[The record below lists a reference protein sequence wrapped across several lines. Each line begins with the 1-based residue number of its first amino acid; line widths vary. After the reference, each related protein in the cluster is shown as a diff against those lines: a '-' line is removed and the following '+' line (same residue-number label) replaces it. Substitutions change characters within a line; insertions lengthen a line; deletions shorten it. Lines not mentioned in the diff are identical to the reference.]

1 MLEKIDVSK
10 IIFLDIETVPIVYNY
25 QMLDTETAHLW
36 NKKSTYIQRYQ
47 EVSAEEAYS
56 KAGIYAEFGKIICI
70 SVGYLLPN
78 SKTTKLRIKSFYGD
92 NEKEILQNFN
102 DLLNKTLKDNFIL
115 CAHNGKEFDFPF
127 LGRRNL
133 INGLSL
139 PSQLSLSGK
148 KPWEVPHLDTMELWR
163 FGDYKHYT
171 SLELLAHV
179 FNIPSPKEELDGSKV
194 AYTYYEEKNL
204 EKIKHYCQGD
214 VITIAQ
220 LILKYKGLPLIEED
234 NIEIIDNQLA
244 TV

>member
-10 IIFLDIETVPIVYNY
+10 IIFLDIETVPIVYDYNK
-25 QMLDTETAHLW
+25 LKDETATLW
-36 NKKSTYIQRYQ
+36 DKKSKYIQKYQ

-70 SVGYLLPN
+70 SVGYLLQEG
-78 SKTTKLRIKSFYGD
+78 KQTKLRVKSFYGD
-92 NEKEILQNFN
+92 DEKEILTNFN
-102 DLLNKTLKDNFIL
+102 ELLNKTLKDNYIL

-133 INGLSL
+133 INGLKL
-139 PSQLSLSGK
+139 PSQLSLAGK

-179 FNIPSPKEELDGSKV
+179 FNIPSPKEELDGSKI
-194 AYTYYEEKNL
+194 AYTYYEEKNID
-204 EKIKHYCQGD
+204 KIKKYCQGD
-214 VITIAQ
+214 VVTIAQ
-220 LILKYKGLPLIEED
+220 LILKYKGLDLIEEK
-234 NIEIIDNQLA
+234 NIEIIKN
-244 TV
+244 